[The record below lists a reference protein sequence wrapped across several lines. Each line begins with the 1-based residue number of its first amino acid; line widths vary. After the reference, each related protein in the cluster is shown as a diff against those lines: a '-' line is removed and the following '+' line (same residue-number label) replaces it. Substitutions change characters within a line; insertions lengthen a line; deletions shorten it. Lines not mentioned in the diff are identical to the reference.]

1 MRLRITSSWRLAALV
16 VLPLTLASCMQI
28 PVEPEATVVTEN
40 ATTPA
45 ASVAPSATPSVEPTA
60 EPTTEPAPPA
70 YAQDQNQLD
79 ARLRAAAWA
88 NDIQAAEQLIGWG
101 ANVNAKDETVQSA
114 YLIATSEGR
123 LDFLRLTLAHGADV
137 KDLDSWVGTGLI
149 RAAERGHWDVVGEL
163 IQAGIPLDHVNR
175 VGYQAIHEAVWF
187 GRDDP
192 TYHATVR
199 VLFAGGV
206 QFNTP
211 SVNEGLTPSQMAV
224 SKGFTAQSAVLGAL
238 TQTPL
243 PEDPAAALL
252 DGAASGDANA
262 VALALRAGAPP
273 ATQNTNGESALQIAE
288 EAGHIEAAQ
297 ILRALCTACR

>member
-1 MRLRITSSWRLAALV
+1 ML
-16 VLPLTLASCMQI
+16 LPLTLAGCTQG
-28 PVEPEATVVTEN
+28 PAQPEPTGPAQS
-40 ATTPA
+40 ATTA
-45 ASVAPSATPSVEPTA
+45 APSVTPSAKPSAQGSGAPSAAPSPSSSVPSNEPT
-60 EPTTEPAPPA
+60 P
-70 YAQDQNQLD
+70 YAQGQEQLD

-88 NDIQAAEQLIGWG
+88 NDVPAAGQLIKWG

-114 YLIATSEGR
+114 YLVATSEGH

-137 KDLDSWVGTGLI
+137 RDLDSWVGTGLI

-163 IQAGIPLDHVNR
+163 IQAGVPLDHVNR

-199 VLFAGGV
+199 VLIAGGV
-206 QFNTP
+206 QFNAP
-211 SVNEGLTPSQMAV
+211 SVNEGLTPSQMAAR
-224 SKGFTAQSAVLGAL
+224 KGFTGQSSVLAAL

-243 PEDPAAALL
+243 PGDPASALL
-252 DGAASGDANA
+252 AGAASGDANA

-273 ATQNTNGESALQIAE
+273 ATEDADGKPALQLAE
-288 EAGHIEAAQ
+288 EAGNIEAAQ
-297 ILRALCTACR
+297 VLRALCNPCR